1 MFYIND
7 TMSKKLAHAMKYNVV
22 YHTFKQ
28 NLYRKINLEKIIDDC
43 ATFSF
48 ENESYE
54 FQLVLL
60 YPLDQ
65 EFVNE
70 RDLEQKITNFYNDVL
85 KVDSDAFLF
94 KIDSIEIAR
103 QQAQAN
109 QPYLISFK
117 GTVIGEYLETK
128 LTTIVDLLIIL
139 LESYF
144 ICVQSKQ
151 LKPIYFE
158 LNERVVIN
166 LLSEFQD
173 PVKWRFFTLGN
184 VASTYITN
192 DVASALIEDI
202 ESTKA
207 FDSLSKAIKI
217 LFKPVLKV
225 AEVVFVQTISFVFSA
240 FI

>member
-1 MFYIND
+1 
-7 TMSKKLAHAMKYNVV
+7 MKYNIV

-48 ENESYE
+48 EHEDYE
-54 FQLVLL
+54 FQLILL

-65 EFVNE
+65 EFLNE

-94 KIDSIEIAR
+94 KIDLIEIAR

-117 GTVIGEYLETK
+117 GTVTGKYLETK
-128 LTTIVDLLIIL
+128 LTTIVDLLVIL

-173 PVKWRFFTLGN
+173 PIKWRFFTLGN

-192 DVASALIEDI
+192 DVASALIEN
-202 ESTKA
+202 TKA
-207 FDSLSKAIKI
+207 FSSLSEAIKI

-225 AEVVFVQTISFVFSA
+225 AEVAFVQTISFVFSA